1 MRDATLEQIQSAA
14 DAALARG
21 DIPALRRALR
31 LGATFASFTIRQ
43 RTEVAERHFEQWLAA
58 GAPDDVRAAG
68 INATWTDKNKR
79 LAGIAD
85 LTDAEVLACF
95 TLPEHLA
102 AMHFADRVP
111 GYGCPKANFALACAG
126 ARGAAACFDS
136 HLVKRY
142 AADVVAAG
150 WRPDGPARATL
161 KGQKVLHG
169 GQWAS
174 YAALCLA
181 VYGDQSAHGQWSEWL
196 ADFARD
202 CGHLPLV
209 DAILGALA

>member
-1 MRDATLEQIQSAA
+1 MDATLEQIQSAA

-58 GAPDDVRAAG
+58 GAPDDVRLAG
-68 INATWTDKNKR
+68 VHATWTDKNRR

-85 LTDAEVLACF
+85 LTDEEVLACF
-95 TLPEHLA
+95 TLPEHVA

-136 HLVKRY
+136 HLVKRH
-142 AADVVAAG
+142 AERVALAG

-161 KGQKVLHG
+161 KGQKVLKAD
-169 GQWAS
+169 QWHA
-174 YAALCLA
+174 YAALCLD
-181 VYGDQSAHGQWSEWL
+181 VYGDASAHGQWSEWL

-209 DAILGALA
+209 DAILGALSC